1 MVSKFTEE
9 GAALLSVLDSVEQKV
24 RFIFTANRF
33 FWIVPISNVDVFK
46 WVVHTDIDSSKRFN
60 SKGGLFMLL
69 FNRVIL

>member
-33 FWIVPISNVDVFK
+33 F
-46 WVVHTDIDSSKRFN
+46 
-60 SKGGLFMLL
+60 
-69 FNRVIL
+69 